1 MKTTV
6 VAFAVTTAA
15 IAAAAGGRA
24 AAQAMPEPQRAAQE
38 ARDFMVLAGRGA
50 EIGVEVS
57 QGKDSGVVVDDV
69 RPDSP
74 AEKAGVKRSD
84 VIVTFDGERV
94 RSVRQFSRLVQET
107 PPGRTV
113 KATLLRDGK
122 QQDVQI
128 TPREGRGVLRGAYV
142 DGDRFRERMRDLE
155 ALRDRLPDVNVWRG
169 GPPFNFSDI
178 PGAIS
183 GVRLGVDVD
192 PVTDQ
197 LAQYFGAKEGVLIRT
212 VIEGTPA
219 SRAGLKAGDVIA
231 SIDGQPVRSRED
243 LVRALR
249 DAKSDELTIG
259 IVRDR
264 KETSVKARIEPTRRT
279 RGMRPL

>member
-24 AAQAMPEPQRAAQE
+24 AAQAMPEPPRAAQE

-219 SRAGLKAGDVIA
+219 SRAGLKAGDVIT